1 MTSNEV
7 NTTDD
12 IPMAPLAAIAA
23 AYRARQNLP
32 ESDSDDSEEIRRN
45 CEFCYNRV
53 RCYCRGMYGPD
64 DSDSEPVPYT
74 CDPNEGSTTVQA
86 VTEGLPLLE
95 DTTTAY
101 QAGRGASSELI
112 TNDTTDSSSTTSAE
126 GIIERPTS
134 YIIAEREEIERLKR
148 ISETTIASS
157 VSPSLVDLGKF

>member
-1 MTSNEV
+1 MTRNEV
-7 NTTDD
+7 NTADD

-86 VTEGLPLLE
+86 VTE
-95 DTTTAY
+95 A
-101 QAGRGASSELI
+101 
-112 TNDTTDSSSTTSAE
+112 TDSSSTTSAE
-126 GIIERPTS
+126 GITERPTS

-148 ISETTIASS
+148 ISETTTTSS

>member
-64 DSDSEPVPYT
+64 DSDSELVPYT

-126 GIIERPTS
+126 GITERPTS

-148 ISETTIASS
+148 ISETTTASS

>member
-45 CEFCYNRV
+45 CELCYNRV

-126 GIIERPTS
+126 GITERPTS
-134 YIIAEREEIERLKR
+134 YIIAEREETERLKR
-148 ISETTIASS
+148 ISETTTASS